1 MSPWASQQLKAGV
14 NAPGLAGVVP
24 FPIVA
29 PQGGAYRSGNGPAN
43 RAGSKI
49 LQGGAHARRTH
60 PDRLDVLRP

>member
-1 MSPWASQQLKAGV
+1 MSPWAFRQLKAGV

-29 PQGGAYRSGNGPAN
+29 PQGGAYRSGNGPAS

-49 LQGGAHARRTH
+49 LQGGAHARRTY
-60 PDRLDVLRP
+60 PGRLDVLRP